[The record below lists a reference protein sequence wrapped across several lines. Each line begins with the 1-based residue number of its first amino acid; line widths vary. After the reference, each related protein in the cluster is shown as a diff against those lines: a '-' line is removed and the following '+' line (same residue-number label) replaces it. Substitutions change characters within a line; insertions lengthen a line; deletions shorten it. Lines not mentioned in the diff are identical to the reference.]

1 MEISTSILSVN
12 KEDAIK
18 TFYNIE
24 FAKTDYFHIDV
35 MDGKFVEKDTSDYM
49 WEFAQTIKHI
59 SNVPLDIH
67 LMVCDVNKYVEEY
80 LSLEPTYITVHFES
94 FDITEELKNTIDNI
108 KNSGVKAGISIKPN
122 TDIKEILSFLP
133 FVSVVQVMTVEPG
146 AGGQKLILSTL
157 EKIKKLRKYREENN
171 LNYFIEA
178 DGGIKLDNVDLVRE
192 AGADIA
198 VAGTA
203 IIESK
208 DMLETIKKLKY
219 VT

>member
-94 FDITEELKNTIDNI
+94 FDITEELKKTIDNI